1 MEAVMFE
8 RVLVPLDESALAEQ
22 VLPHVV
28 PTARLGDRSIT
39 LLRVLEPPTSAG
51 VEQPTDPVEWQL
63 ALDRARSYL
72 IGVQRRL
79 EEVGVRADIDVVEGD
94 PATSILQHM
103 HDKAIDLLA
112 ITTHGRGGLLGHSL
126 GNVASKTLLRARTN
140 VLVVRSLN
148 ASRGHAAVLPDV
160 ARYSTVLVPVDGSLR
175 AEAGLAVA
183 ARICERDA
191 GVMLLA
197 HVVEGGRPIRRRLP
211 DDAEL
216 SIRTEYRTSQRHAA
230 EAYLTSLT
238 KELGTSSRTLD
249 TTVVSD
255 GDAASA
261 IDRLAAERGVDLT
274 VLTAHGETGSSR
286 WPYGSVALHSIVYG
300 ATTLLVVQ
308 DRGAGELAE
317 THTEKAARERQGHG

>member
-1 MEAVMFE
+1 MFD

-28 PTARLGDRSIT
+28 VMARLGDKSIT

-63 ALDRARSYL
+63 ALDGAHSYL
-72 IGVQRRL
+72 AGVQRRL
-79 EEVGVRADIDVVEGD
+79 EEVGVKADIDVVEGD

-103 HDKAIDLLA
+103 HDKGIDLLA
-112 ITTHGRGGLLGHSL
+112 ITTHGRGGMLGHSL

-140 VLVVRSLN
+140 VLVVRSLR
-148 ASRGHAAVLPDV
+148 ASRGQVAELPDV
-160 ARYSTVLVPVDGSLR
+160 VRYATVLVPLDGSLR

-183 ARICERDA
+183 ARICDRDSA
-191 GVMLLA
+191 AMMLT

-216 SIRTEYRTSQRHAA
+216 SIRTEYRASQRQAA
-230 EAYLTSLT
+230 ETYLATLK
-238 KELGTSSRTLD
+238 KELGNGSRTVD
-249 TTVVSD
+249 TTVVSE

-261 IDRLAAERGVDLT
+261 IDRLSSERGVDLT
-274 VLTAHGETGSSR
+274 VLTAHGETGSPR
-286 WPYGSVALHSIVYG
+286 WPYGSVALHSVVYG

-308 DRGAGELAE
+308 DRPEAELSE